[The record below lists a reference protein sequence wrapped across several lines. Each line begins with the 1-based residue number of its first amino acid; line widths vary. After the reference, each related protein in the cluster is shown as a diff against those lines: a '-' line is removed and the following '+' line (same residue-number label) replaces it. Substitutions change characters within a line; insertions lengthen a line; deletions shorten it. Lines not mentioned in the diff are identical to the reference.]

1 MSTVNLPALRRP
13 AAIVAAVAV
22 MALLLAPGTLSS
34 QGQPTAL
41 IADRLIDGTASE
53 ARTDI
58 VVVVE
63 GERITTIGGRE
74 VIPPGAR
81 IIELPGATLMPGM
94 INSHEHPLMYGDD
107 YQNAHLQG
115 SSAYKALMGL
125 AALQRYLLA
134 GWTGVRVMGDADVFY
149 ANQDIRRAIEDGI
162 FIGPRMAGAGHYISI
177 TGGGGDVN
185 FLSPEQPV
193 IADGLVVDGPEEVRK
208 AVRQEVKYGSDW
220 IKLLVTGAYQSVGDD
235 PRNVAFSPEE
245 LRAAVEEAARL
256 GVPVAAH
263 AHAAEG
269 IKQAVRAGVRS
280 IEHGTFLDDEAIALM
295 VEHGTFLVP
304 TIYIGD
310 YYDGTDLLL
319 VQEKNNDYVE
329 NDRPAFLAALDRAH
343 EAGVKVAVGID
354 LGGISVPAEVF
365 AREFAVLVEAGLSP
379 MEAIQAGTRVGAEV
393 LGWEDRLGTIEP
405 GKLADIIAVPGNPL
419 EDMSVLER
427 VSFVMLGGGVVKSP
441 DHPASLA
448 GLLSAPQAH

>member
-1 MSTVNLPALRRP
+1 MSAVDLFSICRRQSFTL
-13 AAIVAAVAV
+13 VAA
-22 MALLLAPGTLSS
+22 LSGLLAATSTAGAQEPV
-34 QGQPTAL
+34 AL
-41 IADRLIDGTASE
+41 IADRLIDGRASE
-53 ARTDI
+53 ARTGV

-63 GERITTIGGRE
+63 GERITAIGGRG
-74 VIPPGAR
+74 VIPAGAQLV
-81 IIELPGATLMPGM
+81 ELPGTTLMPGM
-94 INSHEHPLMYGDD
+94 INNHEHPLMYGDD

-125 AALQRYLLA
+125 VAVQRYLLA

-149 ANQDIRRAIEDGI
+149 ANQDIRRAIREG
-162 FIGPRMAGAGHYISI
+162 FFTGPRMAGAGHYISI
-177 TGGGGDVN
+177 TGGGGDIN

-193 IADGLVVDGPEEVRK
+193 IADGLVVDGPEEIRK

-245 LRAAVEEAARL
+245 LRAAVQEAGRL
-256 GVPVAAH
+256 NVPVAAH
-263 AHAAEG
+263 AHAADG

-319 VQEKNNDYVE
+319 AQEKNNDYVE
-329 NDRPAFLAALDRAH
+329 NDRPVFLAALGRAH
-343 EAGVKVAVGID
+343 AAGVRIAVGID

-365 AREFAVLVEAGLSP
+365 AREFAVLTEAGLSP
-379 MEAIQAGTRVGAEV
+379 MDAIQAGTRVGAEL
-393 LGWEDRLGTIEP
+393 LGWDDLGTIEP
-405 GKLADIIAVPGNPL
+405 GKLADIIAVPGNPV
-419 EDMSVLER
+419 EDLSALER
-427 VSFVMLGGGVVKSP
+427 VSFVMLGGRVVKRP
-441 DHPASLA
+441 DSSASLA
-448 GLLSAPQAH
+448 GILPGGERQ